1 MSSRT
6 LRLAIVFL
14 SLPAVTASAF
24 AADTDS
30 IRSGREIARGIC
42 AECHAVRPAELQSPN
57 KDAPSFEDIASVSG
71 ITPIA
76 LRVALTTSHKTMPN
90 LILSGQQ
97 LDDVIAYILSLPEG
111 R

>member
-1 MSSRT
+1 MPRRT
-6 LRLAIVFL
+6 LRTAMITALLAAI
-14 SLPAVTASAF
+14 SAPAF
-24 AADTDS
+24 AADADS
-30 IRSGREIARGIC
+30 IRNGREIARTIC

-57 KDAPSFEDIASVSG
+57 KDAPSFEDIAGVSG
-71 ITPIA
+71 LTPIA

-90 LILSGQQ
+90 LILSEQQ